1 MARSFADCVHSDD
14 LVWDRGS
21 CPSQTGQDG
30 FGGVPMPPPNASTTK
45 TPVDPC
51 QAVCDG
57 GVDHGHLPLVAP
69 EAPGGG
75 GRSPVAGSQLREG
88 HGWSPRR
95 DIPTETSRESPLF
108 VGGALRGCNSGA
120 TTVSTPTLQERA
132 LPVARPPRMT
142 HRVDRL
148 AAWSS

>member
-30 FGGVPMPPPNASTTK
+30 FGGVPMPPPNASTTT

-88 HGWSPRR
+88 HGWSPGEIYPNRDVPRITAVCRGCSAQLQQRR
-95 DIPTETSRESPLF
+95 DDRQHTHPPGTHAP
-108 VGGALRGCNSGA
+108 GG
-120 TTVSTPTLQERA
+120 
-132 LPVARPPRMT
+132 
-142 HRVDRL
+142 
-148 AAWSS
+148 